1 MAAKLRRKQ
10 HPHRGFRIMARLVFA
25 LTLFLSAFAGPAM
38 AQDYAAFLGHWK
50 GSGISETE
58 DSIYFAVTV
67 RDMDV
72 QIEAVDDTAFRLT
85 WTTVTRE
92 SGDPD
97 NPKIKKKSAS
107 FVFRANGTPG
117 VYMSEDMGDP
127 LQSEPVWW
135 SRIEGET
142 LYTYMLRIRED
153 GTWQVQKYTR
163 TVTGMGMSLTYQRIT
178 DGEAERQVR
187 GRLIKHGG

>member
-1 MAAKLRRKQ
+1 MTCRLLAAL
-10 HPHRGFRIMARLVFA
+10 ILIAVSA
-25 LTLFLSAFAGPAM
+25 LPVA
-38 AQDYAAFLGHWK
+38 AQDFSGFVGHWK

-72 QIEAVDDTAFRLT
+72 TIQPADNGGFSLS

-92 SGDPD
+92 SGDPN
-97 NPKIKKKSAS
+97 NPDVKKNEATII
-107 FVFRANGTPG
+107 FRPTGTPG
-117 VYMSEDMGDP
+117 VYRDENVGDP
-127 LQSEPVWW
+127 LKSEPFWW
-135 SRIEGET
+135 SRIEGDT
-142 LYTYMLRIRED
+142 LYTYMMRIREN

-163 TVTGMGMSLTYQRIT
+163 IITGQGMSLTYQRIS

-187 GRLIKHGG
+187 GRLVKHGN

>member
-1 MAAKLRRKQ
+1 
-10 HPHRGFRIMARLVFA
+10 MARLASGF
-25 LTLFLSAFAGPAM
+25 LLLISTLLIAVPAS

-50 GSGISETE
+50 GSGISETD

-92 SGDPD
+92 SGDPN
-97 NPKIKKKSAS
+97 NPDIKRKSAS
-107 FVFRANGTPG
+107 FIFRSNGTPG
-117 VYMSEDMGDP
+117 VYMAEEMGDP
-127 LQSEPVWW
+127 LKSEPVWW
-135 SRIEGET
+135 SRVDGDS
-142 LYTYMLRIRED
+142 LYTYMMTIRED

-163 TVTGMGMSLTYQRIT
+163 TVTGLGMSLTYQRIT

-187 GRLIKHGG
+187 GRLVKHGN